1 MLVTRLNM
9 LRIANEETMKDYK
22 FYLKVD
28 FPLEL
33 NITKIRKL
41 LFDQGQKEPELWRA
55 MYN

>member
-22 FYLKVD
+22 FYLQVE

-33 NITKIRKL
+33 NIQHIKKL
-41 LFDQGQKEPELWRA
+41 LFDYAQKEPELWRA